1 VLVVGCAKGGVPA
14 ADEHPDAA
22 PASADA
28 PAPEDD
34 AAEPPPPPDAPPSGG
49 GGQATT
55 ALMLTEIA
63 LAPTGGEFIEIANPS
78 QQTVDLS
85 TFYLADNGK
94 YFQLPGGTVGV
105 DTNDFIV
112 RFPAGATIP
121 PHGVITVATDSA
133 ASFTT
138 TYGAAPNFAIVGG
151 TLTTLALNG
160 TATLT
165 NAGEIVVLF
174 QWDGQSDTVH
184 DIDMMIAGVPTAA
197 NGLLDKSGLAFDGPD
212 AGTATT
218 AYAADAHTIAA
229 QPSAPASGKSTKRIA
244 PEAGHETQGGAG
256 NGVAGDD
263 ETSENTAVT
272 WDTAF
277 TAPTPGSVP
286 TVLFP

>member
-1 VLVVGCAKGGVPA
+1 
-14 ADEHPDAA
+14 
-22 PASADA
+22 
-28 PAPEDD
+28 
-34 AAEPPPPPDAPPSGG
+34 
-49 GGQATT
+49 
-55 ALMLTEIA
+55 MLTEIA
-63 LAPTGGEFIEIANPS
+63 LAPTGGEFIEIANPG
-78 QQTVDLS
+78 QQAVDLS

-112 RFPAGATIP
+112 RFPAGASIP
-121 PHGVITVATDSA
+121 PHGVITVAVDSA
-133 ASFTT
+133 ANFQTV
-138 TYGAAPNFAIVGG
+138 YGGAPSFAIVGG

-174 QWDGQSDTVH
+174 QWDGQGDLVH
-184 DIDMMIAGVPTAA
+184 DVDMMIAGVPTAA

-212 AGTATT
+212 ADTATT
-218 AYAADAHTIAA
+218 AYAADAHTLAA
-229 QPSAPASGKSTKRIA
+229 QPTAPASGKSTKRIA
-244 PEAGHETQGGAG
+244 PEAGHETQGGSG
-256 NGVAGDD
+256 NGTGGDD

-286 TVLFP
+286 TVLLP

>member
-1 VLVVGCAKGGVPA
+1 MLVVGCAKGGAPA
-14 ADEHPDAA
+14 ADEHPDA
-22 PASADA
+22 PTEQADA
-28 PAPEDD
+28 PAGDD
-34 AAEPPPPPDAPPSGG
+34 AAPQPPPDAPADAGSGG
-49 GGQATT
+49 GPAAS

-63 LAPTGGEFIEIANPS
+63 LAPTGGEFIEIANPTL
-78 QQTVDLS
+78 QTVDLS
-85 TFYLADNGK
+85 TYYLADNGK

-133 ASFTT
+133 ANFTT
-138 TYGAAPNFAIVGG
+138 TYGAPPNFAIVGG

-174 QWDGQSDTVH
+174 QWDGQSDVVH

-229 QPSAPASGKSTKRIA
+229 QPAAPASGKSTKRLA

-256 NGVAGDD
+256 NGVGGDD

-286 TVLFP
+286 TVLLP